1 MPSQPPAR
9 FGQEW
14 PGQVRIGA
22 RGSKRSLAQSGH
34 IPRRIAAA
42 LRAEPSN
49 PAEVERAAPLIV
61 ITTTGDRI
69 QDRRLLEIGG
79 KGLFTKEIEEALTD
93 GRIDCAI
100 HSMKDVPALLPDG
113 LCIAAVPERE
123 DPRDAFLSRGVERL
137 EDLPLGA
144 KLGTASLRRQAQSLY
159 RRPDLDVQML
169 RGNVD
174 TRLAKLAAGEADAI
188 LLAYAGL
195 RRLGLE
201 GEVKSLIDPVA
212 VPPAPGQG
220 ALAIETRAADR
231 DLPWVVSLRCETTT
245 LCVAA
250 ERGAL
255 IALEG
260 SCKTPIGA
268 HAWLEGGALKLVV
281 EALSPDGRQRF
292 RRSGEAELS
301 QLSDPPASAHA
312 LGVSLGAAIKAEA
325 GDAIVL

>member
-9 FGQEW
+9 

-22 RGSKRSLAQSGH
+22 RGSKLSLAQAGH
-34 IPRRIAAA
+34 MQRRIAAA
-42 LRAEPSN
+42 LGADPDN
-49 PAEVERAAPLIV
+49 AAEVEAVAPLIV
-61 ITTTGDRI
+61 ITTTGDRV

-79 KGLFTKEIEEALTD
+79 KGLFTKEIEEALSD

-100 HSMKDVPALLPDG
+100 HSMKDMPSLLPPG

-123 DPRDAFLSRGVERL
+123 DPRDAFLSRGALTL
-137 EDLPLGA
+137 EDLPQGA

-195 RRLGLE
+195 RRLGL
-201 GEVKSLIDPVA
+201 GDQVKSLIDPRE

-220 ALAIETRAADR
+220 ALAIETREADR
-231 DLPWVVSLRCETTT
+231 DLPWVASLRCEATT

-255 IALEG
+255 TALEG
-260 SCKTPIGA
+260 SCKTPVGA
-268 HAWLEGGALKLVV
+268 HAWLEDGSLQLIV

-292 RRSGEAELS
+292 RHAGSAEIAR
-301 QLSDPPASAHA
+301 QADPLASARD
-312 LGVSLGAAIKAEA
+312 LGLSLGAVVKAEG